1 MVYHGTN
8 DEELNGILNACLNRL
23 KANES
28 MQICFSTGASGTTRG
43 TTVHGTLIKTTSDY
57 ATLYVCG
64 YMHQGTMLIKTKYA
78 GVWSELEWVN
88 PPMELGVE
96 YRTTERWG
104 GKPVYTKA
112 VFIPTLPNNTHI
124 NSPISGKKTVLSAEG
139 YATDLSTGVD
149 YMFPVVGY
157 SDGKITATF
166 MHSVG
171 DDFYIK
177 TYVDLSNWSAN
188 FIVKYTKD

>member
-1 MVYHGTN
+1 MVMVVYSSYFGNIVQEFYRLDMGKYSKCCRYYDNGTW
-8 DEELNGILNACLNRL
+8 E
-23 KANES
+23 
-28 MQICFSTGASGTTRG
+28 
-43 TTVHGTLIKTTSDY
+43 
-57 ATLYVCG
+57 
-64 YMHQGTMLIKTKYA
+64 
-78 GVWSELEWVN
+78 ELEWVN